1 MSRKN
6 HQKRNFCQK
15 TSLCLDASKVI
26 ISTVITVRILTISNI
41 KFAQMFQ
48 TVIAWWF
55 YVTDYNHWSMHS
67 RNLWLFVI
75 SMQND
80 LFLMTYHF
88 WKFAGT
94 PKEIELIFEHH
105 RACSKGWNSFVEF
118 KLNIFIIFS
127 VEIKNHRS
135 VIILSS
141 VQVFKTVKNAIS
153 LILTP
158 LMLSFGPYYTVHI
171 IWSIFSGSNYKT
183 DIIRPISY
191 GPNPMDHITMYIDYI
206 ICSHIIWPI

>member
-41 KFAQMFQ
+41 KFAQMFR

-75 SMQND
+75 SIQND
-80 LFLMTYHF
+80 LFLMTYYF
-88 WKFAGT
+88 WKFAAT

-118 KLNIFIIFS
+118 KWNIFIIFS

-141 VQVFKTVKNAIS
+141 VQVFKTEASYQNHLKNQCEKRKCLDGIFMWFKSMMVTSTS
-153 LILTP
+153 LHLHSSVTNR
-158 LMLSFGPYYTVHI
+158 LQ
-171 IWSIFSGSNYKT
+171 
-183 DIIRPISY
+183 
-191 GPNPMDHITMYIDYI
+191 
-206 ICSHIIWPI
+206 